1 MSGEIKVTPAHL
13 RKLASNMER
22 TAHEL
27 SETYQRINQQLFN
40 LPFQV
45 SGRDAVLNQSLY
57 AGSKLAIVTDALK
70 EHSDSLRK
78 VADRFEKADQEE
90 VSFGDWKIDS
100 VDVLSPFGGG
110 IDDWKDN
117 PTGSAFTLLGTVTE
131 GAAAYKLASLHQKGL
146 RVTPYTSRQGKEM
159 VRIQNRTLL
168 KDKNGN
174 NTIRRTK
181 LPLDEV
187 KQIDDIKRHVLSP
200 KEFLKDSLKLK
211 TNALGYAAVGW
222 DVINDTK
229 ENIENKASTSKIA
242 GDIIGDAAIGIGTT
256 AVSAFAGA
264 KAGALVGTAFG
275 GPIGTVAGAAAGFVI
290 SVGASIVLD
299 GIKFKKGDWNNDNK
313 EDSLKDRIKSGIG
326 STLDKIF

>member
-1 MSGEIKVTPAHL
+1 MSSEIKVTPAHL

-22 TAHEL
+22 TAHEI
-27 SETYQRINQQLFN
+27 SETYQRINQQLLN

-70 EHSDSLRK
+70 EHSDSLRNA
-78 VADRFEKADQEE
+78 ADRFEQADQEE
-90 VSFGDWKIDS
+90 VSFGEGTIDFN
-100 VDVLSPFGGG
+100 LLAPFGGD

-131 GAAAYKLASLHQKGL
+131 GAAAYKLASLHQNGL
-146 RVTPYTSRQGKEM
+146 RVTPYTNKQGKEM
-159 VRIQNRTLL
+159 VRVQNRTLL

-174 NTIRRTK
+174 NLIRRTK

-200 KEFLKDSLKLK
+200 KEILKDSLKLK

-242 GDIIGDAAIGIGTT
+242 GDIIGDAAIGIGST

-264 KAGALVGTAFG
+264 KAGAALGTIFG
-275 GPIGTVAGAAAGFVI
+275 GPIGTVVGAGIGFGV
-290 SVGASIVLD
+290 SVGCSLLTD
-299 GIKFKKGDWNNDNK
+299 GIKFNKGDWNHDGK
-313 EDSLKDRIKSGIG
+313 QDSVKDRIKSGIG
-326 STLDKIF
+326 TALDKIF